1 MRFGVISPSAEEF
14 AAMDRA
20 GRSSVSP
27 GSGSPSQVVVP
38 SRSVSTP
45 ALRTPTKLY
54 RDHCLPCS
62 ADSSST
68 VPGRLP
74 ASLR

>member
-1 MRFGVISPSAEEF
+1 MSLELGATTPTREQF
-14 AAMDRA
+14 AALDRT
-20 GRSSVSP
+20 
-27 GSGSPSQVVVP
+27 VVP
-38 SRSVSTP
+38 SISVSTP

-62 ADSSST
+62 ADSSRT

>member
-1 MRFGVISPSAEEF
+1 MSLDLGATTPGREEF
-14 AAMDRA
+14 AQIGA
-20 GRSSVSP
+20 P
-27 GSGSPSQVVVP
+27 VVP